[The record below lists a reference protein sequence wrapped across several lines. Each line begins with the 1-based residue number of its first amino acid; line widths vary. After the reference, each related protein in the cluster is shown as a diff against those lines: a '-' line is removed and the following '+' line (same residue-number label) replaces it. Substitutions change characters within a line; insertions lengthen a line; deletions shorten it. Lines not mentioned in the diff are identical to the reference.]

1 MEQEKK
7 KLVLVR
13 EKNAQ
18 STGTIRKWYTYGHFT
33 IGVEED
39 MEGNL
44 PTSLWAENSVIRE
57 LELKAFSGEGVVL
70 STRMNLC
77 VTTPE
82 EAMALAGEVTDAAGL
97 MELIPGIMGEK

>member
-1 MEQEKK
+1 MEQDKK

-13 EKNAQ
+13 EKNSR
-18 STGTIRKWYTYGHFT
+18 STGTIRKWYTYGNFT

-57 LELKAFSGEGVVL
+57 LELKAFSGEGAVL

-82 EAMALAGEVTDAAGL
+82 EAMSLADEVMDAAEL
-97 MELIPGIMGEK
+97 MKLIPDIMGG

>member
-1 MEQEKK
+1 MEQEK

-13 EKNAQ
+13 EKNAR
-18 STGTIRKWYTYGHFT
+18 STGTIRKWYTYGNFT

-57 LELKAFSGEGVVL
+57 LELKAFSGEGAVL

-82 EAMALAGEVTDAAGL
+82 EAMALADEVTDAAGL
-97 MELIPGIMGEK
+97 MELIPGIMGE